1 MTNQTFFAKDYMTTD
16 LICFPLDMNIM
27 EAISILIDNEISGA
41 PVVDAS
47 GNLAGIIT
55 ERDCIVVAVQV
66 GYFEDF
72 ARSVKHFMVRNVE
85 TVQVEDNL
93 LDIAQKLMQSSFRR
107 FPVIDDEKL
116 VGLITRRD
124 ILRAISQRTER
135 IFR

>member
-1 MTNQTFFAKDYMTTD
+1 MINQTFFAKDYMTTD
-16 LICFPLDMNIM
+16 LICLPLDMNIM

-41 PVVDAS
+41 PVVDTS

-72 ARSVKHFMVRNVE
+72 AGSVKKFMVDNVE
-85 TVQVEDNL
+85 TVQADDNL

-107 FPVIDDEKL
+107 FPVIDGRKL

-124 ILRAISQRTER
+124 ILRAISQRSGR
-135 IFR
+135 VFK